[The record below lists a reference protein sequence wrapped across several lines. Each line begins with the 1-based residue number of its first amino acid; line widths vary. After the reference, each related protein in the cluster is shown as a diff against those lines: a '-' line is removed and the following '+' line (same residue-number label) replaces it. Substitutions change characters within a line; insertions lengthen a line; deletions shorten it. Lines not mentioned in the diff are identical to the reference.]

1 MPRLLSQ
8 YAAWLLIVLLPVQAS
23 AALIDGVWRP
33 AHFHRHHV
41 GGAPVVVADGHRA
54 LRDDDV
60 LVRLDSGDDVTA
72 AQAHPEFGPHHH
84 APGDTD
90 VVYVGGDD
98 GDPATAGLIGKRS
111 FDAVW
116 TLIPAWTVSLAT
128 LASLAP
134 RADRPGNY
142 SSPRR
147 DAPER
152 PPRS

>member
-1 MPRLLSQ
+1 M
-8 YAAWLLIVLLPVQAS
+8 S

-33 AHFHRHHV
+33 AHYHRHHV
-41 GGAPVVVADGHRA
+41 GGPPVVVPDGHRVLHDA
-54 LRDDDV
+54 DV
-60 LVRLDSGDDVTA
+60 LVYLDSGDDVTA
-72 AQAHPEFGPHHH
+72 AQAHAAFGPHHH
-84 APGDTD
+84 TPGETD

-128 LASLAP
+128 LDSPAP
-134 RADRPGNY
+134 RAARPSVY

-152 PPRS
+152 PPR

>member
-1 MPRLLSQ
+1 MSRLLRH

-23 AALIDGVWRP
+23 AALIEGVWRP
-33 AHFHRHHV
+33 AHFHRQHV

-60 LVRLDSGDDVTA
+60 LVYLDSGDDITA
-72 AQAHPEFGPHHH
+72 AQAHSAFAPHHH
-84 APGDTD
+84 APGTTD
-90 VVYVGGDD
+90 VVYIGGDD
-98 GDPATAGLIGKRS
+98 GDPSLAGLVGKRS

-128 LASLAP
+128 LTSLAP
-134 RADRPGNY
+134 RQEYPSNY

-152 PPRS
+152 PPR